1 MTSVLGLREA
11 ASALDE
17 AAESG
22 DPFRLSVVD
31 LEMPEMDGFDMI
43 RTLRTSRPE
52 LWDQMAVVM
61 LTPMD
66 YNDVTTLK
74 LNCVQV
80 RLPK

>member
-1 MTSVLGLREA
+1 VTSVSRLREA
-11 ASALDE
+11 VSALDE

-31 LEMPEMDGFDMI
+31 LEMHEMDGLRMI

-61 LTPMD
+61 LTPVD
-66 YNDVTTLK
+66 YNDMTTLK

-80 RLPK
+80 RLPR